1 MAIETELAA
10 PCFLIAVPQLG
21 DPNFSRGVVL
31 MLEHGEE
38 GSMGLVINRPSNLD
52 MGTFCA
58 SQNMSFKGDTSRLI
72 YHGGPVQTD
81 RAFILHSSQHEG
93 PETEKVLNGIRLSY
107 SLESLR
113 LLVDDPP
120 DRMRIYL
127 GYAGWGPD
135 QLAEEITQGAWLVTP
150 PTDRLVFGAG
160 AEEIW
165 EAALREMGIDP
176 GQLMHSGA
184 VH

>member
-1 MAIETELAA
+1 MVVETELAA

-38 GSMGLVINRPSNLD
+38 GSMGIVINRPSNLD
-52 MGTFCA
+52 IGTFCA
-58 SQNMSFKGDTSRLI
+58 SQNMTFKGDATGLI
-72 YHGGPVQTD
+72 YQGGPVQTD
-81 RAFILHSSQHEG
+81 RAFILHASDHEG

-113 LLVDDPP
+113 LLVEEPP
-120 DRMRIYL
+120 ERMRIYL
-127 GYAGWGPD
+127 GYAGWGPG
-135 QLAEEITQGAWLVTP
+135 QLADEISQGAWLMTSPVE
-150 PTDRLVFGAG
+150 RLVFTDGIDK
-160 AEEIW
+160 IW